1 MLHLAS
7 LARPTLLRS
16 AAALLL
22 SLLLSFPA
30 AAAPTDWEAV
40 EREAVGLLERYIAI
54 DTTNPPGNELAA
66 ARFWREVLAAEG
78 IAAQVFEPQ
87 PGRGVVYARLKGSG
101 KKKPLIL
108 LHHMD
113 VVSARAENW
122 QTEPFAAT
130 LRDGHLHG
138 RGAIDCKGVAV
149 VQFLALALLKRQGVA
164 LERDV
169 IFLGTGDEETG
180 GRLGAGWFVEHH
192 SELIQDAGFLLTE
205 GGGIRRGEDGTSY
218 TVSVA
223 EKAPC
228 WIKLTAEGAP
238 GHGSTPR
245 PGNAVARLLRALG
258 NVRAYAAPI
267 KVVPAAQAYFTALA
281 EYEDDPAEA
290 DRYRHLERAL
300 ADPDFR
306 RTFTAN
312 PRHDALVRNT
322 IAPTV
327 LRGSDKTNVIPG
339 RAEAELD
346 CRLLP
351 GEDPDRF
358 VATLTEIVDD
368 PQVEVSVLL
377 NFPAAASEAD
387 TPLFRAIAA
396 VAARR
401 EPEARVLPSMLTGFT
416 DAHYFRE
423 QGIVSYG
430 FSGIALRAGESY
442 GVHGHDERVPL
453 AGLREGVQVLVEV
466 IRELDAR

>member
-1 MLHLAS
+1 MSYPAS
-7 LARPTLLRS
+7 SSRLTLLRS

-22 SLLLSFPA
+22 PLLLSLPA
-30 AAAPTDWEAV
+30 AAQTDWEAV

-54 DTTNPPGNELAA
+54 NTTNPPGNEAAA
-66 ARFWREVLAAEG
+66 ARFWQDVLAAEG
-78 IAAQVFEPQ
+78 IAAQVFEPE

-101 KKKPLIL
+101 RKKPLIL

-122 QTEPFAAT
+122 RTEPFTAT

-149 VQFLALALLKRQGVA
+149 VQFLALALLKRQGVVP
-164 LERDV
+164 ERDV

-205 GGGIRRGEDGTSY
+205 GGGIRRGEDGTAY
-218 TVSVA
+218 TISVA

-228 WIKLTAEGAP
+228 WIKLTAEGDP

-245 PGNAVARLLRALG
+245 PGNAVARLLRALD
-258 NVRAYAAPI
+258 NVRGYVTPL

-281 EYEDDPAEA
+281 THEDDAAQA
-290 DRYRHLERAL
+290 DRYRNLERAL

-306 RTFTAN
+306 RTFTAD
-312 PRHDALVRNT
+312 PRHNALVRNT

-327 LRGSDKTNVIPG
+327 LRGSDKTNVIPD

-351 GEDPDRF
+351 GEDPERF
-358 VATLTEIVDD
+358 LATLTEIVDD

-377 NFPAAASEAD
+377 NFPAAASEAA

-430 FSGIALRAGESY
+430 FSGIALQAGESY
-442 GVHGHDERVPL
+442 GVHGNDERVPL

>member
-1 MLHLAS
+1 MSYPAS
-7 LARPTLLRS
+7 PFRFTLLRS

-22 SLLLSFPA
+22 PLLLSLPA
-30 AAAPTDWEAV
+30 AAQTDWEAV

-54 DTTNPPGNELAA
+54 DTTNPPGNEAAA
-66 ARFWREVLAAEG
+66 ARFWQDVLAAEG

-101 KKKPLIL
+101 EKKPLIL

-122 QTEPFAAT
+122 RTEPFTAT

-149 VQFLALALLKRQGVA
+149 VQFLALALLKRQGAVP
-164 LERDV
+164 ERDV

-192 SELIQDAGFLLTE
+192 SELIRDAGFLLTE
-205 GGGIRRGEDGTSY
+205 GGGIRRGEDGTAY

-228 WIKLTAEGAP
+228 WIKLTAEGKP

-245 PGNAVARLLRALG
+245 PGNAVARLLRALD
-258 NVRAYAAPI
+258 NVRQYATPLE
-267 KVVPAAQAYFTALA
+267 VVPAAQAYFTALA
-281 EYEDDPAEA
+281 EHEDDAAQA

-306 RTFTAN
+306 RTFTAD
-312 PRHDALVRNT
+312 PRHNALVRNT

-351 GEDPDRF
+351 GEDPERF
-358 VATLTEIVDD
+358 VATLTEVVDD

-401 EPEARVLPSMLTGFT
+401 DPEARVLPSMLTGFT
-416 DAHYFRE
+416 DAHYFRK

>member
-1 MLHLAS
+1 MSHIMSPLRFL
-7 LARPTLLRS
+7 LLRS
-16 AAALLL
+16 AASLLLPLLL
-22 SLLLSFPA
+22 SLPA
-30 AAAPTDWEAV
+30 AAQTDWEAV

-54 DTTNPPGNELAA
+54 DTTNPPGNEAAA
-66 ARFWREVLAAEG
+66 ARFWQDVLAEEG
-78 IAAQVFEPQ
+78 IAAQVFEPE

-101 KKKPLIL
+101 RKKPLIL

-122 QTEPFAAT
+122 RTEPFTAT

-149 VQFLALALLKRQGVA
+149 VQFLALALLKRQGVVP
-164 LERDV
+164 ERDV

-205 GGGIRRGEDGTSY
+205 GGGIRRGEDGTAY

-228 WIKLTAEGAP
+228 WIKLTAEGDP

-245 PGNAVARLLRALG
+245 PGNAVARLLRALD
-258 NVRAYAAPI
+258 NVRGYVTPL

-281 EYEDDPAEA
+281 AHEDDAAQA
-290 DRYRHLERAL
+290 DRYRNLERAL

-306 RTFTAN
+306 RTFTAD
-312 PRHDALVRNT
+312 PRHNALVRNT

-327 LRGSDKTNVIPG
+327 LRGSDKTNVIPD

-351 GEDPDRF
+351 GEDPERF

-387 TPLFRAIAA
+387 TPLFGAIAA
-396 VAARR
+396 VAAQR

-430 FSGIALRAGESY
+430 FSGIALQAGESY
-442 GVHGHDERVPL
+442 GVHGNDERVPL

>member
-1 MLHLAS
+1 MSYPAS
-7 LARPTLLRS
+7 FSRLILLRS

-22 SLLLSFPA
+22 PLLLSLPA
-30 AAAPTDWEAV
+30 AAQTDWEAV

-54 DTTNPPGNELAA
+54 DTTNPPGNEAAA
-66 ARFWREVLAAEG
+66 ARFWQDVLAAEG
-78 IAAQVFEPQ
+78 IAAQVFEPE

-101 KKKPLIL
+101 RKKPLIL

-122 QTEPFAAT
+122 RTEPFTAT

-149 VQFLALALLKRQGVA
+149 VQFLALALLKRQGVVP
-164 LERDV
+164 ERDV

-192 SELIQDAGFLLTE
+192 SELIRDAGFLLTE
-205 GGGIRRGEDGTSY
+205 GGGIRRGEDGTAY

-228 WIKLTAEGAP
+228 WIKLTAEGDP

-245 PGNAVARLLRALG
+245 PGNAVARLLRALD
-258 NVRAYAAPI
+258 NVRGYVTPL

-281 EYEDDPAEA
+281 AHEDDAAQA
-290 DRYRHLERAL
+290 DRYRNLERAL

-312 PRHDALVRNT
+312 PRHNALVRNT

-327 LRGSDKTNVIPG
+327 LRGSDKTNVIPD

-351 GEDPDRF
+351 GEDPERF

-430 FSGIALRAGESY
+430 FSGIALQAGESY
-442 GVHGHDERVPL
+442 GVHGNDERVPL

>member
-1 MLHLAS
+1 MLHPAS
-7 LARPTLLRS
+7 LARPTLFRS

-22 SLLLSFPA
+22 PLLLSFPA
-30 AAAPTDWEAV
+30 AAAQTDWEAV

-78 IAAQVFEPQ
+78 ITAQVFEPQ

-101 KKKPLIL
+101 RKKPLIL

-122 QTEPFAAT
+122 RTEPFAAT

-180 GRLGAGWFVEHH
+180 GRLGAGWFVERHA
-192 SELIQDAGFLLTE
+192 ELIRDAGFMLTE

-228 WIKLTAEGAP
+228 WIKLTTEGAP

-281 EYEDDPAEA
+281 EHEDDPAKA
-290 DRYRHLERAL
+290 DRYRDLERAL

-358 VATLTEIVDD
+358 VAMLTEVVDD
-368 PQVEVSVLL
+368 PQVDVSVLL

-416 DAHYFRE
+416 DAHYFRA

-430 FSGIALRAGESY
+430 FSGIVLRAGESY

-453 AGLREGVQVLVEV
+453 AGLREGIKVLVEV

>member
-1 MLHLAS
+1 MSYPAS
-7 LARPTLLRS
+7 SSRLTLLRS

-22 SLLLSFPA
+22 PLLLSLPA
-30 AAAPTDWEAV
+30 AAQTDWEAV

-54 DTTNPPGNELAA
+54 DTTNPPGNEAAA
-66 ARFWREVLAAEG
+66 ARFWQDVLAAEG
-78 IAAQVFEPQ
+78 ITAQVFEPE

-101 KKKPLIL
+101 RKKPLIL

-122 QTEPFAAT
+122 RTEPFTAT

-149 VQFLALALLKRQGVA
+149 VQFLALALLKRQGVVP
-164 LERDV
+164 ERDV

-205 GGGIRRGEDGTSY
+205 GGGIRRGEDGTAY

-228 WIKLTAEGAP
+228 WIKLTAEGDP

-245 PGNAVARLLRALG
+245 PGNAVARLLRALD
-258 NVRAYAAPI
+258 NVRGYVTPL

-281 EYEDDPAEA
+281 AHEDDAAQA
-290 DRYRHLERAL
+290 DRYRNLERAL

-306 RTFTAN
+306 RTFTAD
-312 PRHDALVRNT
+312 PRHNALVRNT

-327 LRGSDKTNVIPG
+327 LRGSDKTNVIPD

-416 DAHYFRE
+416 DAHYFRK
-423 QGIVSYG
+423 QGIASYG
-430 FSGIALRAGESY
+430 FSGIALQAGESY
-442 GVHGHDERVPL
+442 GVHGNDERVPL
-453 AGLREGVQVLVEV
+453 AGLREGVQVLVKV

>member
-1 MLHLAS
+1 MSYPAS
-7 LARPTLLRS
+7 SSRLTLLRS

-22 SLLLSFPA
+22 PLLLSLPA
-30 AAAPTDWEAV
+30 AAQTDWEAV

-54 DTTNPPGNELAA
+54 DTTNPPGNEAAA
-66 ARFWREVLAAEG
+66 ARFWQDVLAAEG

-101 KKKPLIL
+101 RKKPLIL

-122 QTEPFAAT
+122 RTEPFTAT

-149 VQFLALALLKRQGVA
+149 VQFLALALLKRQGVVP
-164 LERDV
+164 ERDV

-205 GGGIRRGEDGTSY
+205 GGGIRRGEDGTAY

-228 WIKLTAEGAP
+228 WIKLTAAGDP

-245 PGNAVARLLRALG
+245 PGNAVARLLRALD
-258 NVRAYAAPI
+258 NVRGYVTPL

-281 EYEDDPAEA
+281 EHEDDAAQA
-290 DRYRHLERAL
+290 DRYRNLERAL

-306 RTFTAN
+306 RTFTAD
-312 PRHDALVRNT
+312 PRHNALVRNT

-327 LRGSDKTNVIPG
+327 LRGSDKTNVIPA

-351 GEDPDRF
+351 GEDPERF

-396 VAARR
+396 VAAQR

-430 FSGIALRAGESY
+430 FSGIALQAGESY
-442 GVHGHDERVPL
+442 GVHGNDERVPL

>member
-1 MLHLAS
+1 MSYPAS
-7 LARPTLLRS
+7 SSRLTLLRS

-22 SLLLSFPA
+22 PLLLSLPA
-30 AAAPTDWEAV
+30 AAQTDWEAV

-54 DTTNPPGNELAA
+54 NTTNPPGNEAAA
-66 ARFWREVLAAEG
+66 ARFWQDVLAAEG
-78 IAAQVFEPQ
+78 IAAQVFEPE

-101 KKKPLIL
+101 RKKPLIL

-122 QTEPFAAT
+122 RTEPFTAT

-149 VQFLALALLKRQGVA
+149 VQFLALALLKRQGVVP
-164 LERDV
+164 ERDV

-205 GGGIRRGEDGTSY
+205 GGGIRRGEDGTAY
-218 TVSVA
+218 TISVA

-228 WIKLTAEGAP
+228 WIKLTAEGDP

-245 PGNAVARLLRALG
+245 PGNAVARLLRALD
-258 NVRAYAAPI
+258 NVRGYVTPL

-281 EYEDDPAEA
+281 THEDDAAQA
-290 DRYRHLERAL
+290 DRYRNLERAL

-306 RTFTAN
+306 RTFTAD
-312 PRHDALVRNT
+312 PRHNALVRNT

-327 LRGSDKTNVIPG
+327 LRGSDKTNVIPD

-351 GEDPDRF
+351 GEDPERF
-358 VATLTEIVDD
+358 VATLTEVVDD

-387 TPLFRAIAA
+387 TPLFGAIAA

-430 FSGIALRAGESY
+430 FSGIALQAGESY
-442 GVHGHDERVPL
+442 GVHGNDERVPL

>member
-1 MLHLAS
+1 MSYPAS
-7 LARPTLLRS
+7 SSRLTLLRS

-22 SLLLSFPA
+22 ILLSLPA
-30 AAAPTDWEAV
+30 AAQTDWEAV

-54 DTTNPPGNELAA
+54 DTTNPPGNEAAA
-66 ARFWREVLAAEG
+66 ARFWQDVLATEG
-78 IAAQVFEPQ
+78 ITAQVFEPE
-87 PGRGVVYARLKGSG
+87 PGRGVVYARLKGG
-101 KKKPLIL
+101 GRKKPLIL

-122 QTEPFAAT
+122 RTEPFTAT

-149 VQFLALALLKRQGVA
+149 VQFLALALLKRQGVVP
-164 LERDV
+164 EHDV

-192 SELIQDAGFLLTE
+192 SELIRDAGFLLTE
-205 GGGIRRGEDGTSY
+205 GGGIRRGEDGTAY

-228 WIKLTAEGAP
+228 WIKLTAEGDP

-245 PGNAVARLLRALG
+245 PGNAVARLLRALD
-258 NVRAYAAPI
+258 NVRGYVTPL

-281 EYEDDPAEA
+281 AHEDDAAQA
-290 DRYRHLERAL
+290 DRYRNLERAL

-312 PRHDALVRNT
+312 PRHNALVRNT

-327 LRGSDKTNVIPG
+327 LRGSDKTNVIPD

-351 GEDPDRF
+351 GEDPERF

-430 FSGIALRAGESY
+430 FSGIALQAGESY
-442 GVHGHDERVPL
+442 GVHGNDERVPL

>member
-1 MLHLAS
+1 MSYPAS
-7 LARPTLLRS
+7 SSRLTLLRS

-22 SLLLSFPA
+22 PLLLSLPA
-30 AAAPTDWEAV
+30 AAQTDWEAV

-54 DTTNPPGNELAA
+54 DTTNPPGNEAAA
-66 ARFWREVLAAEG
+66 ARFWQDVLAAEG
-78 IAAQVFEPQ
+78 ITAQVFEPE

-101 KKKPLIL
+101 RKKPLIL

-122 QTEPFAAT
+122 RTEPFTAT

-149 VQFLALALLKRQGVA
+149 VQFLALALLKRQGVVP
-164 LERDV
+164 ERDV

-205 GGGIRRGEDGTSY
+205 GGGIRRGEDGTAY

-228 WIKLTAEGAP
+228 WIKLTAEGDP

-245 PGNAVARLLRALG
+245 PGNAVARLLRALD
-258 NVRAYAAPI
+258 NVRGYVTPL

-281 EYEDDPAEA
+281 AHEDDAAQA
-290 DRYRHLERAL
+290 DRYRNLERAL

-306 RTFTAN
+306 RTFTAD
-312 PRHDALVRNT
+312 PRHNALVRNT

-327 LRGSDKTNVIPG
+327 LRGSDKTNVIPD

-430 FSGIALRAGESY
+430 FSGIALQAGESY
-442 GVHGHDERVPL
+442 GVHGNDERVPL
-453 AGLREGVQVLVEV
+453 AGLREGVQVLVKV

>member
-7 LARPTLLRS
+7 LARPTLFRS

-22 SLLLSFPA
+22 PLLLPFPA
-30 AAAPTDWEAV
+30 AAAQTDWEAV

-78 IAAQVFEPQ
+78 ITAQVFEPQ

-101 KKKPLIL
+101 RKKPLIL

-122 QTEPFAAT
+122 RTEPFAAT

-180 GRLGAGWFVEHH
+180 GRLGAGWFVERHA
-192 SELIQDAGFLLTE
+192 ELIRDAGFMLTE

-228 WIKLTAEGAP
+228 WIKLAAEGAP

-281 EYEDDPAEA
+281 EYEDDTAKA
-290 DRYRHLERAL
+290 DRYRDLERAL

-368 PQVEVSVLL
+368 PQVDVSVLL

-416 DAHYFRE
+416 DAHYFRA

-430 FSGIALRAGESY
+430 FSGIVLQAGESY
-442 GVHGHDERVPL
+442 GVHGNDERVPL
-453 AGLREGVQVLVEV
+453 AGLREGIKVLVEV